1 MKFEY
6 LEVKNWKCFK
16 QKQRWDFSNYELIT
30 KRNGTGK
37 TSMFQAIIYLLYGK
51 IPTGF
56 NLNTV
61 RNSDEDDCELLLR
74 FSHNYSEYE
83 IKKVFGSKKIC
94 ELRIDNELV
103 AESAGTVNE
112 FVNNIVDKRI
122 AIELWT
128 QSLTDSGILAPSYIN
143 TVILEDMLSDPINL
157 KNHYRY
163 ENRTLRKE
171 INAFK
176 GEIIDIDALKD
187 ELDSIKD
194 LLQQKGSSRE
204 KLAEAL
210 KIQELYN
217 QYKQYSEPIH
227 SLEDVEEFL
236 SIVKTTLEDTQSQ
249 IQKEIDKETEY
260 LKFEEME
267 LPNVTKEDHDKIKNI
282 TLGKDVNDVI
292 IELEKKLEQ
301 ASEFLKFKEME
312 KPSTEKEK
320 TLEFLHVLGNS
331 DLKGSKLSLAKKI
344 TEESKYLEFERLPEP
359 TQTEEKMLEYK
370 KALNSLTLEEAK
382 EKLDKKIAE
391 ESAFKEFEKR
401 SKPKFTQDEVKEF
414 LKLANSNNFNNT
426 DVKDQLVEKLDLL
439 ASEQEKTINR
449 FLGISKEEILKCAQ
463 KSLETHECV
472 FCKSNFDHSHESE
485 IEIELDKPSRN
496 ENLISKL
503 KEEIEILKRYGSVKE
518 AKYEL
523 IYWDEEIIY
532 NQKIQNQDYL
542 NMLISQRELL
552 NLYANNT
559 MDYVADLHY
568 YEMKKL
574 YEEKTKDTSYLD
586 ELKHKLTILDLYDNI
601 EQALSDKEYWDF
613 EVKYL
618 EGMKNISYLDELK
631 EKISLI
637 TLYSNQDEFVYA
649 DSYWKAK
656 DLYDVK
662 SQDQTYLNELKH
674 KLEVTNMYNDLSV
687 AKNDK
692 NYYTYKKLFDEAE
705 VSMPDYVEVIKNHDS
720 ETVSLWEKHDEL
732 QQEYIEAVKQ
742 KEELDRINELKKT
755 VESNSDK
762 IEMIEDYIYQA
773 SNYYIQNIKNK
784 TSEQLS
790 QLNNRYKAVEYSED
804 GFFVIVEDEYQALN
818 IIPVSQLSS
827 GETTIFALSL
837 LFAIH
842 DVMTPDLPFM
852 FDETFAQLDRENL
865 AEVKKLLS
873 SRNDQIFVITHDLS
887 WSKEE

>member
-16 QKQRWDFSNYELIT
+16 QKQRWNFSDYELIT

-37 TSMFQAIIYLLYGK
+37 TSMFQAIIYLLYSK

-61 RNSDEDDCELLLR
+61 RNNDEEDCEMLLR
-74 FSHNYSEYE
+74 FTHNYSTYE
-83 IKKVFGSKKIC
+83 IKKAFGKKKVC
-94 ELRIDNELV
+94 ELTIDGQLV
-103 AESAGTVNE
+103 AESVNTVNE
-112 FVNNIVDKRI
+112 FINNIVDKRI

-143 TVILEDMLSDPINL
+143 TVILEDKLKDPIDL
-157 KNHYRY
+157 KNHYKY

-171 INAFK
+171 INEFK
-176 GEIIDIDALKD
+176 GEIVDIDELKD
-187 ELDSIKD
+187 ELDKVKE
-194 LLQQKGSSRE
+194 LLQAKGSSRE

-227 SLEDVEEFL
+227 TLEDVEEFL
-236 SIVKTTLEDTQSQ
+236 SIVKTTIEETRNQ
-249 IQKEIDKETEY
+249 IQKEITKESEY

-267 LPNVTKEDHDKIKNI
+267 IPSVSKDNHDKIKTI
-282 TLGKDVNDVI
+282 TLEKDLIEAKV
-292 IELEKKLEQ
+292 ELEKKLEQ

-312 KPSTEKEK
+312 KPSTDKEK

-331 DLKGSKLSLAKKI
+331 DLDGSKLSVAKKI
-344 TEESKYLEFERLPEP
+344 AEESKYLDFESLLEP
-359 TQTEEKMLEYK
+359 SQTEDKMLLYK
-370 KALNSLTLEEAK
+370 KALNSLSLDEAK
-382 EKLDKKIAE
+382 EELDKKIAE
-391 ESAFKEFEKR
+391 ESSFKEFEKR
-401 SKPKFTQDEVKEF
+401 SKPKYSQDEVKEF
-414 LKLANSNNFNNT
+414 LKLADQ
-426 DVKDQLVEKLDLL
+426 DVKSQLVEKLDLL
-439 ASEQEKTINR
+439 TSEQEKTINR
-449 FLGISKEEILKCAQ
+449 FLGISKEEILKCVS
-463 KSLETHECV
+463 KSLETQECV
-472 FCKSNFDHSHESE
+472 FCKSNFDENHKHE

-503 KEEIEILKRYGSVKE
+503 KEEIKILKRYESIEE

-523 IYWDEEIIY
+523 TYWDEEIIY

-552 NLYANNT
+552 NLYDSNL

-568 YEMKKL
+568 YKMKKL
-574 YEEKTKDTSYLD
+574 YDEKSKDTSYLN
-586 ELKHKLTILDLYDNI
+586 ELKKKLSILDLYESKD
-601 EQALSDKEYWDF
+601 QALLDKEYWDF
-613 EVKYL
+613 EIKYL
-618 EGMKNISYLDELK
+618 EGMKNISYLNELK
-631 EKISLI
+631 EKILLVE
-637 TLYSNQDEFVYA
+637 LYSNHDEFAYA
-649 DSYWKAK
+649 DNYWKAK

-662 SQDQTYLNELKH
+662 SKDQTYLNDLKR
-674 KLEVTNMYNDLSV
+674 KLEVTNMYNDLSI

-692 NYYTYKKLFDEAE
+692 NYYTYKKLFKESE

-720 ETVSLWEKHDEL
+720 ETVALWEKHDEL
-732 QQEYIEAVKQ
+732 QQEYIEAIKQ
-742 KEELDRINELKKT
+742 KEELYRINELKKT
-755 VESNSDK
+755 VESNSEK

-773 SNYYIQNIKNK
+773 SNYYIQNIITK
-784 TSEQLS
+784 TSDQLS

-804 GFFVIVEDEYQALN
+804 GFFVIVEDEYQSLN

-842 DVMTPDLPFM
+842 DIMTPDLPFM
-852 FDETFAQLDRENL
+852 FDETFAQLDKENL
-865 AEVKKLLS
+865 TEVKKLLS
-873 SRNDQIFVITHDLS
+873 SRKDQIFVITHDLS
-887 WSKEE
+887 WNGDL